1 MRDVN
6 RIPIFCYALAQLWE
20 HNFPD
25 LRFGQLISILTK
37 DKDIFYLEEDEIL
50 QLLDKKIQEMKLY
63 NDEKEITNQIKP
75 KQISLFD
82 KTYIYS
88 GKIPEVYLK
97 ENENE

>member
-20 HNFPD
+20 YNFPD

-37 DKDIFYLEEDEIL
+37 DKDIFYLEEDEVL
-50 QLLDKKIQEMKLY
+50 QLLNKKIQEMKLY
-63 NDEKEITNQIKP
+63 NNEQEVTNQIKP

-88 GKIPEVYLK
+88 GKNPEIYLK